1 MAELKASRQYKY
13 GIAPSVE
20 KQFFQFIPCEVKHV
34 VLNADSRFYEEARDL
49 NSVIVSPHV
58 GYLLSDPDLNRL
70 RAYSLLRGITD
81 VPNPGDQVLITE
93 IGDTIY
99 YLGPINTINN
109 PNVTMD
115 TMHKARYNDYAGK
128 VKTNSNQDARML
140 SGHINVPS
148 ARLQKVVKAELDST
162 STSDNRTQGDVV
174 IEGRFG
180 SSIRFGTR
188 AQSPLIL
195 ISNGRDIRV
204 PFETAIDGS
213 LISILSKGTIE
224 DNLSPFTLGSDS
236 IEHPTR
242 LIAEGNGSPDAD
254 KFDYKFGSIDG
265 KSIQKHQIY
274 IASDR
279 IIFNA
284 RQNNITLSAFNNIDI
299 GAGNNLTINTNKF
312 ISIESS
318 NIYLGKQAQSQTE
331 PLVLGEQ
338 LRVIL
343 EELVEILEQF
353 KVSGT
358 MGGIS
363 GPPAPDVLANI
374 INLKNKLSSPAF
386 FSEYHY
392 IEDNGQ
398 KA

>member
-1 MAELKASRQYKY
+1 MANLKQSNQYKY
-13 GIAPSVE
+13 GIIPSSG
-20 KQFFQFIPCEVKHV
+20 KQSFQFIPGEVKHV
-34 VLNADSRFYEEARDL
+34 VLNSKSRFYTEARDL
-49 NSVIVSPHV
+49 NSVITSPHSD
-58 GYLLSDPDLNRL
+58 YMLSNSDLNRL
-70 RAYSLLRGITD
+70 RAYPLLRGITD
-81 VPNPGDQVLITE
+81 TPNPGDQVLLTE
-93 IGDTIY
+93 FGDTIY

-115 TMHKARYNDYAGK
+115 TMQKPRYNDYDVK
-128 VKTNSNQDARML
+128 VKSNSNQDKRML
-140 SGHINVPS
+140 ANHINIPS
-148 ARLQKVVKAELDST
+148 ARLQKISKPELDAT
-162 STSDNRTQGDVV
+162 TETDNRTQGDVTF
-174 IEGRFG
+174 EGRFG
-180 SSIRFGTR
+180 SSIRLGTR

-195 ISNGRDIRV
+195 ISNGRDISI

-213 LISILSKGTIE
+213 LISILSRGTIE
-224 DNLSPFTLGSDS
+224 GNLSPFTLGSDS
-236 IEHPTR
+236 VESAVR
-242 LIAEGNGSPDAD
+242 LTAGGNDAPETS
-254 KFDYKFGSIDG
+254 KFDYTYGSADN
-265 KSIQKHQIY
+265 KSLQKHQIY

-284 RQNNITLSAFNNIDI
+284 RENNITLSAFKNIDI

-318 NIYLGKQAQSQTE
+318 NIYLGKQAQSQKE

-338 LRVIL
+338 LRLIL
-343 EELVEILEQF
+343 EELVSILEQF

-358 MGGIS
+358 VGGIS
-363 GPPAPDVLANI
+363 GPPAPDVISKI